1 MFADRCTNT
10 NTNTNSKVATT
21 EDALE
26 QALSAVAKRYGAA
39 LHPIDPRDITV
50 RAWVR
55 WKCRFGCKNFGKHF
69 CCPPYVPSPAET
81 RVLLGEYRRAY
92 LIHFRGVL
100 EMERVSPGNVPSEW
114 SKYRAR
120 FVIRIHDAVYELEQ
134 CVFYQGFYKAF
145 AFAAY
150 PCSYCNECIVSQ
162 SAGVVDLSLKRAC
175 RHMEKVRPSMEAVGI
190 DVFSTV
196 RKLNLPIEVIPCED
210 NVHGRIMHTHLNSYG
225 LLLIE

>member
-92 LIHFRGVL
+92 LIHFRGVP
-100 EMERVSPGNVPSEW
+100 EMEGVSPGNVPSEW

-134 CVFYQGFYKAF
+134 CAFYQGFYKAF